1 MRSDD
6 DESTDYMARRIR
18 TRAARIAGGAEL
30 LEIASRETVIQEMA
44 EHIRAGRKPVL
55 ALTKPLIAALGLN
68 RARNDSLRQ
77 LAGEVTAWVAEQIL
91 GAVRVVSGVTREIKG
106 DGVFTSATPFRF
118 GDRGG
123 PAPDPVADAI
133 RSIARKFRNALTDA
147 ERAIFIGIFAE
158 PTSTT

>member
-1 MRSDD
+1 
-6 DESTDYMARRIR
+6 
-18 TRAARIAGGAEL
+18 
-30 LEIASRETVIQEMA
+30 MA

-68 RARNDSLRQ
+68 RARNDLLRQ